1 MYINVILL
9 YLCFIVY
16 VVPPVVY
23 IEGSQTV
30 LTALEHGTF
39 QLSFEVL
46 AAHPPVETSGIT
58 WRFNDVISLNDL
70 SSLHGAEL
78 SFSADRR
85 TLTITN
91 INYNISGRY
100 FLSAFN
106 GAGRGSNFIYLNVEG
121 KHVHIIIVCVCVCIY
136 THTHTYIYIYIYII
150 HSCIYIHSTTN

>member
-1 MYINVILL
+1 M
-9 YLCFIVY
+9 
-16 VVPPVVY
+16 PPVVY

-46 AAHPPVETSGIT
+46 AAHPPVEASGIT

-100 FLSAFN
+100 FFSAFN

-121 KHVHIIIVCVCVCIY
+121 KHVHIIIV
-136 THTHTYIYIYIYII
+136 
-150 HSCIYIHSTTN
+150 